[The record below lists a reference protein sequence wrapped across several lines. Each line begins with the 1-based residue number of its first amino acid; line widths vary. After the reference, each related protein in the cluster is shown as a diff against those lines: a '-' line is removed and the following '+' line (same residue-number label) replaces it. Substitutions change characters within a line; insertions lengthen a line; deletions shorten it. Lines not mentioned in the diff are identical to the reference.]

1 MVDLWSH
8 LAECGQ
14 VAVLALD
21 QELSGDVS
29 GGLDLAGLLVL
40 LMQLFDPLLGTH
52 HLRE

>member
-21 QELSGDVS
+21 QELGSDVS
-29 GGLDLAGLLVL
+29 GGLDLTGLLVL
-40 LMQLFDPLLGTH
+40 LMKLLDPLLGTH